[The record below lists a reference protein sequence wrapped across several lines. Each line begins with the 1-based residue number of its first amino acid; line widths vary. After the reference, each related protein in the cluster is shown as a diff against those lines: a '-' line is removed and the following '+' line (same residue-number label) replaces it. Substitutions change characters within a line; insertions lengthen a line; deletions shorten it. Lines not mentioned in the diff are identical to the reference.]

1 MKAERE
7 VACAAAQMLAPESGK
22 GKASKPGT
30 LAWVFGL
37 TAVQGMTG
45 TTCKSIAEI
54 RASADAV
61 KWVDVLPEVAVRET
75 RQRTDLHPEMPQPP
89 GRGEEWL
96 VPPTEGA
103 REEARPDPSAP
114 PLYPPLPPYSEASS
128 PSTPSSGE

>member
-7 VACAAAQMLAPESGK
+7 VAYAAAQMLAPEFGK
-22 GKASKPGT
+22 GKASKPGK
-30 LAWVFGL
+30 LARVFGL
-37 TAVQGMTG
+37 TVVKGMTG

-54 RASADAV
+54 RASAEGNSDAV
-61 KWVDVLPEVAVRET
+61 KAVDVLPEVIVRET

-103 REEARPDPSAP
+103 GEEA
-114 PLYPPLPPYSEASS
+114 
-128 PSTPSSGE
+128 